1 MILALYCPRHLD
13 SNDSVFVPLV
23 GFRIMIGNS
32 LSQLTLWC
40 MAKADF
46 QLFNC
51 SLSWWPSNNQ
61 IKKVLDLY
69 KRNVSSN
76 FKGWPSS
83 DEILLQK
90 LKLEMKN
97 CSCLKIQ
104 QQGRPKYSEFLE
116 IRCLRAGSA
125 IEMKRKA
132 LGIGSFV
139 TICPKKSGS
148 IPSLIFL
155 LFSLRLCL
163 CFPPQK
169 QWVVVIVNPEWVQ

>member
-104 QQGRPKYSEFLE
+104 QQGRPKYSE
-116 IRCLRAGSA
+116 SV
-125 IEMKRKA
+125 A
-132 LGIGSFV
+132 LGLAARLRWRERHWAIGASWQFALRSPV
-139 TICPKKSGS
+139 
-148 IPSLIFL
+148 PSLVWYSCCSVFAFVYVSPLRNSEL
-155 LFSLRLCL
+155 LS
-163 CFPPQK
+163 
-169 QWVVVIVNPEWVQ
+169 